1 MALTEAVLKDG
12 KLSQIA
18 FMGLRAALGVIFIAH
33 GYSKLTNAG
42 FGGFLTRLGIPPE
55 LALLVGLAEF
65 IPGIML
71 IAGVLSRVS
80 ASIISIIMLGAIF
93 HVKGAANLTG
103 EGAYELDLILLAS
116 ALVIIVLGPGKIS
129 IAHLVKKIPKYIH

>member
-1 MALTEAVLKDG
+1 MTDGSLKDG
-12 KLSQIA
+12 KLSHVA
-18 FMGLRAALGVIFIAH
+18 FMGLRAAIGVIFIAH
-33 GYSKLTNAG
+33 GISKLTNPG
-42 FGGFLTRLGIPPE
+42 FGGFLAKLGLPPE

-71 IAGVLSRVS
+71 IAGVLTRIS
-80 ASIISIIMLGAIF
+80 ASIISIIMVGAIF

-116 ALVIIVLGPGKIS
+116 ALVIIVAGPGKIS
-129 IAHLVKKIPKYIH
+129 IAHLVKKLPRPIH